1 MEENVVKRT
10 IRISLLC
17 LAVFVSLTALA
28 AEKNGIVTSKDGMIT
43 IAPKAGNRTDTRLLP
58 PPGQSFIY
66 NDISSYP
73 LGRYWCCT
81 GYTISG
87 PTSVIGQTFADGMPF
102 TPAANMTVTEVVVA
116 VGYVTG
122 TNAVTVTLNDDD
134 NGLPGT
140 AIATFQATN
149 LPGFG
154 GCCTYSIKQLPGV
167 SVTGGTQY
175 WIVVQPGAN
184 DTWAAWTE
192 NDTNETLQPFAFYS
206 SQNGGWTATEGDIAA
221 YAILGH

>member
-1 MEENVVKRT
+1 MEENAVKRT

-28 AEKNGIVTSKDGMIT
+28 ANKNGIVTSKDGMRT
-43 IAPKAGNRTDTRLLP
+43 IAPKGSTGTATHLDPPAGN
-58 PPGQSFIY
+58 SFIY

-102 TPAANMTVTEVVVA
+102 TPASNMTVTEVVVG

-122 TNAVTVTLNDDD
+122 TDAVTVTLNADD

-140 AIATFQATN
+140 ALATFQVTN
-149 LPGFG
+149 LPTFG
-154 GCCTYSIKQLPGV
+154 SCCTFSVKNLPGV
-167 SVTGGTQY
+167 AVNGGTQY
-175 WIVVQPGAN
+175 WIVVQPGGS
-184 DTWAAWTE
+184 DTWAAWND
-192 NDTNETLQPFAFYS
+192 NDTNESAQPFAFYS

-221 YAILGH
+221 YAVLGH